1 MQCTIRVGGG
11 ALHAPGEFMGKAVAV
26 GVLVA
31 GPSSCRGAGW
41 FSRKSYDCKFPPR
54 NEEIHS
60 SVWSCV
66 LRLLVAAAGLPL
78 LLGCAAVR
86 TVPALPE
93 ESQLARD
100 QLIINSDFKLP
111 KRHRLVEE
119 VAALRGDVSRLLDIP
134 VSDEPIHVYLFE
146 DRAKYQEYISKHY
159 PDLESRRAFFVETD
173 TRLTVYAHWG
183 DQVAEDLR
191 HEVTHGYL
199 HAVIPNMPLWI
210 DEGLAEY
217 FETPRGWDGL
227 HIPHLRLLESV
238 ARAGWEPDM
247 PRLEQKVQL
256 GEMLQQDYAESWLW
270 IHFLLSTTRERRLL
284 LQNHLAVQRDR
295 AQAPRLS
302 AALLTLEPDVSAR
315 LLEHL
320 RKLAAANRVE

>member
-1 MQCTIRVGGG
+1 MATLPFADSGPVVTIP
-11 ALHAPGEFMGKAVAV
+11 A
-26 GVLVA
+26 
-31 GPSSCRGAGW
+31 
-41 FSRKSYDCKFPPR
+41 FPPAG
-54 NEEIHS
+54 
-60 SVWSCV
+60 SVV
-66 LRLLVAAAGLPL
+66 LRLSFAFACLPL
-78 LLGCAAVR
+78 LLGCATVR
-86 TVPALPE
+86 TAPALPDA
-93 ESQLARD
+93 SQLARE
-100 QLIINSDFKLP
+100 QLIIYCDFKLP
-111 KRHRLVEE
+111 KRHRLIEE
-119 VAALRGDVSRLLDIP
+119 LSALRGDVARLLDIS

-146 DRAKYQEYISKHY
+146 DAARYQDYIGKHY
-159 PDLESRRAFFVETD
+159 PELQDRRAFFVETD

-227 HIPHLRLLESV
+227 HVAHVQLLDSL
-238 ARAGWEPDM
+238 AQTGWEPGLR
-247 PRLEQKVQL
+247 RLAQKVEL
-256 GEMLQQDYAESWLW
+256 DEMTQQDYAEAWLW

-295 AQAPRLS
+295 GQAARLS
-302 AALLTLEPDVSAR
+302 SALLAMEPNGSAQ

-320 RKLAAANRVE
+320 RQLAAKSRVE